1 MLLLKIV
8 YAFLAVGTLG
18 ALLGSAL
25 AIASRFF
32 SVSKD
37 ERIAKV
43 EEALPGA
50 NCGACGYAGCA
61 AYAEAIVA
69 GEAPLTLCGPG
80 GPGAAGEVAS
90 IMGMEVEVSDRKLVA
105 QVHCRGTK
113 ATSSY
118 LFEYGG
124 VKDCNALHSLF
135 QGDKECKYG
144 CLGLGSCIKV
154 CPVNAIHYDKAG
166 RVIVDKDLCIS
177 CGKCIEVC
185 PTGVMQFIP
194 YDADYIVA
202 CNSKDKGAIVRKYC
216 SVGCIGCK
224 MCEKKSPDG
233 GFIVEDFLA
242 TIDYNQKGDRS
253 VAAKGCPPKCIVKI
267 ETLMKGADE
276 EA

>member
-8 YAFLAVGTLG
+8 YACIAVGALG
-18 ALLGSAL
+18 ALLGVAL
-25 AIASRFF
+25 AFASRLF

-37 ERIAKV
+37 ERLLQV

-61 AYAEAIVA
+61 AYAEAIIA

-80 GPGAAGEVAS
+80 GEEAGKKIGS
-90 IMGMEVEVSDRKLVA
+90 IMGQEVTSSGEKQVA

-113 ATSSY
+113 ATSTY
-118 LFEYGG
+118 LFKYRGI
-124 VKDCNALHSLF
+124 KDCNAAYALYL
-135 QGDKECKYG
+135 GDKECKFG

-154 CPVNAIHYDKAG
+154 CPVDAIDYDREG
-166 RVIVDKDLCIS
+166 CVVVDKELCIS

-185 PTGVMQFIP
+185 PSGVMKFVP
-194 YDADYIVA
+194 SHADYIVA
-202 CNSKDKGAIVRKYC
+202 CNSTDKGALVRKYC

-233 GFIVEDFLA
+233 GFVVENFLA
-242 TIDYNQKGDRS
+242 AIDYSKKGDRKA
-253 VAAKGCPPKCIVKI
+253 AAKSCPPKCIIKSGSSR
-267 ETLMKGADE
+267 KGKR
-276 EA
+276 